1 MKNWTIILPWILGLI
16 TLSTGIW
23 QYADKSA
30 QSNKAPFLEKQLEIS
45 FEASDVA
52 ARLATETDPTKWEEA
67 RKDFWR
73 LYRGPLGI
81 VEDPRVEAAM
91 VALGKIV
98 PKRAD
103 ENLELP
109 MATLEQPSLQLALAT
124 RSLILGSW
132 KVDIPA
138 LEGRPESN
146 RGVKAT
152 ND

>member
-1 MKNWTIILPWILGLI
+1 MKNWTIILPWILSFI
-16 TLSTGIW
+16 TLGAGIW

-52 ARLATETDPTKWEEA
+52 ARLATETNADEWEKA

-73 LYRGPLGI
+73 LYWGPLGI
-81 VEDPRVEAAM
+81 VEDKAVEAAM

-98 PKRAD
+98 PKLAD

-124 RSLILGSW
+124 RNLILGSW

-138 LEGRPESN
+138 LKGKP
-146 RGVKAT
+146 
-152 ND
+152 

>member
-52 ARLATETDPTKWEEA
+52 ARLATETDPTKWEQA
-67 RKDFWR
+67 RKEFWR
-73 LYRGPLGI
+73 LYWGPLGI
-81 VEDPRVEAAM
+81 VEDRAVEKAM
-91 VALGKIV
+91 VALGMIV
-98 PKRAD
+98 PKHPV
-103 ENLELP
+103 ENPELP
-109 MATLEQPSLQLALAT
+109 MATLEGPSLRLAHAT
-124 RSLILGSW
+124 RKLILGSW

-138 LEGRPESN
+138 LEGKP
-146 RGVKAT
+146 
-152 ND
+152 